1 MNKSYILYPNLTN
14 EEIEAV
20 TGKLPANEIAA
31 IVGSNYKTLPVNLE
45 CYVPSGTP
53 GKFTIEDDED
63 AEELNQSDY
72 VIIAGS
78 EKLGEE
84 NAAAMILASE
94 NDIYGTAIL
103 ALREHL

>member
-1 MNKSYILYPNLTN
+1 MKSYILYPNLTN
-14 EEIEAV
+14 EELEVA
-20 TGKLPANEIAA
+20 TGNLPADEIAA
-31 IVGSNYKTLPVNLE
+31 IVGPNYKTFPVNLE

-53 GKFTIEDDED
+53 GKFTIDEDDED

-84 NAAAMILASE
+84 NAVAMILASE
-94 NDIYGTAIL
+94 NEIYGTAIL
-103 ALREHL
+103 ALKEHL

>member
-14 EEIEAV
+14 EEIEVA
-20 TGKLPANEIAA
+20 TGNLPSNEIAA
-31 IVGSNYKTLPVNLE
+31 IVGTNYKTFPVNLE

-53 GKFTIEDDED
+53 GKFTIDDDEE
-63 AEELNQSDY
+63 EELNQSDY

-84 NAAAMILASE
+84 NAVAMILASE

-103 ALREHL
+103 ALKDHL

>member
-14 EEIEAV
+14 EEIE
-20 TGKLPANEIAA
+20 LAA
-31 IVGSNYKTLPVNLE
+31 PVREAELASIVGPNYKTFPVKLG
-45 CYVPSGTP
+45 CLVPSGTP
-53 GKFTIEDDED
+53 GKFTIDDDED

-84 NAAAMILASE
+84 NALAMILASE

-103 ALREHL
+103 ALKDDL

>member
-14 EEIEAV
+14 EEFELVAPVREAE
-20 TGKLPANEIAA
+20 LAD
-31 IVGSNYKTLPVNLE
+31 IVGLNYKTFPVNLE
-45 CYVPSGTP
+45 CHVPSGTP
-53 GKFTIEDDED
+53 GKFTIDDDED

-84 NAAAMILASE
+84 NALAMILASE
-94 NDIYGTAIL
+94 NEIYGTAIL
-103 ALREHL
+103 ALKDVL